1 MDLTDV
7 QLYVISI
14 VAMVLIFVLNYV
26 AKQFKWVP
34 QRGWLTAFLYVI
46 SAGLA
51 FGFSAMVL
59 PVFPA
64 FDGPVA
70 FVAAA
75 FAYFNNLLTELG
87 PTVALATLIYN
98 VLGKRVLDGIESK
111 VKAKFFVKNVRKIV
125 KK

>member
-1 MDLTDV
+1 MELTDV

-26 AKQFKWVP
+26 AKQFKWSP

-59 PVFPA
+59 PPFPA

-75 FAYFNNLLTELG
+75 FGYLNNMLIELG

-98 VLGKRVLDGIESK
+98 VLGKRVLDALEVQA
-111 VKAKFFVKNVRKIV
+111 VKLLAPV
-125 KK
+125 KKSVKK